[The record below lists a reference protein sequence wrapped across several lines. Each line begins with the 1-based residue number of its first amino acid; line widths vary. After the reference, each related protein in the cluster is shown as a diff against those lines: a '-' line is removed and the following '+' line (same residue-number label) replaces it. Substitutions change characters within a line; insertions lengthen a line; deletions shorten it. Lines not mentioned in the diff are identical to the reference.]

1 VSEPG
6 SSGLV
11 YGYRE
16 FVGAIVSFAYAT
28 PEAMDRASAFADLS
42 STALCEGRMP
52 RVGCETRVKL
62 GVVNAMLYS
71 PRGDSILEYRFADGR
86 ARVGILTPA
95 QFFRSEAEDE
105 PVLSRKGWKRP
116 EYGAAAKSDS
126 LLHHKLSCF
135 QTPTLDARR
144 LYLIG
149 GEQR

>member
-1 VSEPG
+1 MQEFGIGIMRVRHGRLCRNPEVQDWFTGIG
-6 SSGLV
+6 SLSGRLCPSHTPP
-11 YGYRE
+11 RKSWI
-16 FVGAIVSFAYAT
+16 ARRLTHTCRPQLYA
-28 PEAMDRASAFADLS
+28 
-42 STALCEGRMP
+42 
-52 RVGCETRVKL
+52 
-62 GVVNAMLYS
+62 
-71 PRGDSILEYRFADGR
+71 

-135 QTPTLDARR
+135 QTPTLDARP